1 MEEQVSVEFLL
12 PALTVERRLNE
23 DAGDV
28 HLRLTGGD
36 QISLCCSSGSQE
48 TLQHLQVLQ
57 RSRWDTSVPT
67 HTGSCIQLI
76 TGGEISIIQ
85 SSRWLARL
93 QRPTASPK

>member
-12 PALTVERRLNE
+12 LALRVERSLNEE

-67 HTGSCIQLI
+67 RTGSCIQFI
-76 TGGEISIIQ
+76 T
-85 SSRWLARL
+85 
-93 QRPTASPK
+93 